1 MKVHEMSADTLRHLA
16 LKCAD
21 TKGIRLHKY
30 VGAVPAASGDW
41 LIQPA
46 RSEAVKRW
54 WRLAKKDLADRQNG
68 VKRAT
73 DKFHGDF
80 GRVEIGGKMFT
91 YYPKSDMLVRDNFA
105 VWAEANFDRF
115 VRPCG
120 SPKPEDGEPESVERI
135 GRVDNWHTL
144 WKRVLSMLKGIRA
157 NALMKK
163 GEWNSEWDMRT
174 FMTRY
179 AMEIAKDDARGE
191 YYTVSHIR
199 ADMLKGNIAYVKK
212 DFRTAVEAY
221 LSAAAACIA
230 TARFIQVENYDE
242 EACEDDCE

>member
-21 TKGIRLHKY
+21 TKGIRLPKY
-30 VGAVPAASGDW
+30 VGPVPAASGDW

-68 VKRAT
+68 VKSAT

-91 YYPKSDMLVRDNFA
+91 YYPNSDMLVRDNFA

-115 VRPCG
+115 VLPCG
-120 SPKPEDGEPESVERI
+120 GPKQDAEPEERERI
-135 GRVDNWHTL
+135 SRVENWITL
-144 WKRVLSMLKGIRA
+144 WKRIRSRLTGIKVSA
-157 NALMKK
+157 MMKK

-179 AMEIAKDDARGE
+179 AMEIAKDDAKGE
-191 YYTVSHIR
+191 YYSVSHIQ
-199 ADMLKGNIAYVKK
+199 ADMLKGNIAYVNK
-212 DFRTAVEAY
+212 DFRTAVESY

-230 TARFIQVENYDE
+230 TARFIQIENYDE
-242 EACEDDCE
+242 EADDDGE